1 MSAPAT
7 RPDSR
12 TDAALDLLVR
22 GRAHIFL
29 TGRAGTGKTTLVRRF
44 MDMAGED
51 AAIVAPTGVAAMN
64 AGGQTIHSFFR
75 LPPRLISPGDVKR
88 LRHAKVIRALK
99 TLVIDEI
106 SMVRADLMSAI
117 DLSLRLNRGIDEPFG
132 GVRVIA
138 VGDLAQLPPVVQGE
152 VAQYLDEEFGGP
164 FFFNS
169 PAFAEAGFL
178 RLELDTVFRQDDPD
192 FIDILSGVRDADLT
206 QSQAARLNQRVSQ
219 ATGFDASATHVVLT
233 PTNEQAFRINA
244 QRLAALPGRETAFDG
259 AVKGEFDPRL
269 FPTESP
275 LLLKPGARVMMIRND
290 PGGRFVN
297 GTLGEVESVEGGA
310 VRVRI
315 GEEVVRVDP
324 VDWERVK
331 YVYDEKEKAIGQEV
345 IGAFKQLPLR
355 LAWAMTVHKSQGLTL
370 DKLYIDMG
378 RGMFAHGQAYV
389 ALSRARALDG
399 LWLSRAL
406 RPSDLVRDPRVDGI
420 RSVTH
425 DAPV

>member
-1 MSAPAT
+1 MSAPAI

-44 MDMAGED
+44 MDLAGED

-117 DLSLRLNRGIDEPFG
+117 DLSLRLNRGIEEPFG
-132 GVRVIA
+132 GVRIIA

-169 PAFAEAGFL
+169 PAFADAGFL

-206 QSQAARLNQRVSQ
+206 QSQAARLNQRVTQ

-244 QRLAALPGRETAFDG
+244 QRLAALPGQETAFDG

-275 LLLKPGARVMMIRND
+275 LLLKTGARVMMIRND

-370 DKLYIDMG
+370 DKLYVDMG

-425 DAPV
+425 DAPI

>member
-1 MSAPAT
+1 MSAPAH

-12 TDAALDLLVR
+12 SDAALDLLVR

-29 TGRAGTGKTTLVRRF
+29 TGRAGTGKTTLIRRF
-44 MDMAGED
+44 MEQAGEE

-75 LPPRLISPGDVKR
+75 LPPRLVGPRDVKR
-88 LRHAKVIRALK
+88 LRHAKVIRAIK
-99 TLVIDEI
+99 TLVIDEV
-106 SMVRADLMSAI
+106 SMVRADLMAAI
-117 DLSLRLNRGIDEPFG
+117 DLSLRLNRGNEEPFG
-132 GVRVIA
+132 GVRIIA
-138 VGDLAQLPPVVQGE
+138 VGDLAQLPPVVQGD
-152 VAQYLDEEFGGP
+152 VAQYIDEEFGGP
-164 FFFNS
+164 FFFNA
-169 PAFAEAGFL
+169 PPVAEAGFL

-206 QSQAARLNQRVSQ
+206 QSQANRLNARVTQ

-244 QRLAALPGRETAFDG
+244 ERLASLPGSEKSYDG
-259 AVKGEFDPRL
+259 AIKGEFDPRL
-269 FPTESP
+269 FPTETP
-275 LLLKPGARVMMIRND
+275 LMLKKGARVMMIRND

-297 GTLGEVESVEGGA
+297 GTLGEVEDMEDGA
-310 VRVRI
+310 VRVRV
-315 GEEVVRVDP
+315 GSEVHRVDP
-324 VDWERVK
+324 VAWERVK
-331 YVYDEKEKAIGQEV
+331 YVYDESEKSIGQEV

-389 ALSRARALDG
+389 ALSRARSLDG
-399 LWLSRAL
+399 LWLSRSL
-406 RPSDLVRDPRVDGI
+406 RPSDLVRDPRIEGI

-425 DAPV
+425 AAPI

>member
-44 MDMAGED
+44 MDLAGED

-132 GVRVIA
+132 GVRVIV
-138 VGDLAQLPPVVQGE
+138 VGDLAQLPPVVQGD

-206 QSQAARLNQRVSQ
+206 QSQANRLNDRVTQ

-244 QRLAALPGRETAFDG
+244 QRLAALPGQEKAFDG

-297 GTLGEVESVEGGA
+297 GTLGEVDSVEGGA

-315 GEEVVRVDP
+315 GDDIVRVDP

-370 DKLYIDMG
+370 DKLYVDMG

-389 ALSRARALDG
+389 ALSRARSLDG
-399 LWLSRAL
+399 LWLSRPL

>member
-117 DLSLRLNRGIDEPFG
+117 DLSLRLNRGIEEPFG

>member
-44 MDMAGED
+44 MDLAGED

>member
-1 MSAPAT
+1 MSAPAI

-44 MDMAGED
+44 MDLAGDD

-117 DLSLRLNRGIDEPFG
+117 DLSLRLNRGVDEPFG
-132 GVRVIA
+132 GVRIIA

-169 PAFAEAGFL
+169 PAFADAGFL

-206 QSQAARLNQRVSQ
+206 QSQAARLNERVTQ

-244 QRLAALPGRETAFDG
+244 QRLAALPGQETAFDG

-297 GTLGEVESVEGGA
+297 GTLGEVESIESGA

-315 GEEVVRVDP
+315 GAEVVRVDP

-345 IGAFKQLPLR
+345 TGAFKQLPLR

-389 ALSRARALDG
+389 ALSRARSLDG

-425 DAPV
+425 DAPI

>member
-1 MSAPAT
+1 MSAPAM
-7 RPDSR
+7 RSDSR

-117 DLSLRLNRGIDEPFG
+117 DLSLRLNRGIEEPFG

-206 QSQAARLNQRVSQ
+206 HSQAARLNQRVSQ

-425 DAPV
+425 DAPI

>member
-1 MSAPAT
+1 
-7 RPDSR
+7 
-12 TDAALDLLVR
+12 
-22 GRAHIFL
+22 
-29 TGRAGTGKTTLVRRF
+29 
-44 MDMAGED
+44 MAEY
-51 AAIVAPTGVAAMN
+51 P
-64 AGGQTIHSFFR
+64 
-75 LPPRLISPGDVKR
+75 
-88 LRHAKVIRALK
+88 
-99 TLVIDEI
+99 
-106 SMVRADLMSAI
+106 
-117 DLSLRLNRGIDEPFG
+117 
-132 GVRVIA
+132 
-138 VGDLAQLPPVVQGE
+138 
-152 VAQYLDEEFGGP
+152 DEEFGGP

-169 PAFAEAGFL
+169 PAFADAGFL

-206 QSQAARLNQRVSQ
+206 QSQAARLNQRVTQ

-244 QRLAALPGRETAFDG
+244 QRLAALPGQETAFDG

-275 LLLKPGARVMMIRND
+275 LLLKTGARVMMIRND

-370 DKLYIDMG
+370 DKLYVDMG

-425 DAPV
+425 DAPI

>member
-1 MSAPAT
+1 MSAP
-7 RPDSR
+7 RLRFDSR

-44 MDMAGED
+44 MDLAGED

-117 DLSLRLNRGIDEPFG
+117 DLSLRLNRGIEEPFG

-169 PAFAEAGFL
+169 PAFADAGFL

-206 QSQAARLNQRVSQ
+206 QSQAARLNQRVTQ

-244 QRLAALPGRETAFDG
+244 QRLAALPGQETAFDG

-275 LLLKPGARVMMIRND
+275 LLLKTGARVMMIRND

-297 GTLGEVESVEGGA
+297 GTLGEVENVEGGA

-370 DKLYIDMG
+370 DKLYVDMG

-425 DAPV
+425 DAPI

>member
-44 MDMAGED
+44 MDLAGED

-117 DLSLRLNRGIDEPFG
+117 DLSLRLNRGVDEPFG

>member
-44 MDMAGED
+44 MDQAGED

-117 DLSLRLNRGIDEPFG
+117 DLSLRLNRGVDEPFG
-132 GVRVIA
+132 GVRIIA

-169 PAFAEAGFL
+169 PAFADAGFL

-206 QSQAARLNQRVSQ
+206 QSQAARLNERVTQ

-244 QRLAALPGRETAFDG
+244 QRLAALPGQETAFDG

-275 LLLKPGARVMMIRND
+275 LLLKTGARVMMIRND

-370 DKLYIDMG
+370 DKLYVDMG

>member
-1 MSAPAT
+1 MSAPAI

-44 MDMAGED
+44 MDLAGED

-132 GVRVIA
+132 GVRIIA

-169 PAFAEAGFL
+169 PAFADAGFL

-206 QSQAARLNQRVSQ
+206 QSQAARLNQRVTQ

-244 QRLAALPGRETAFDG
+244 QRLAALPGQETAFDG

-275 LLLKPGARVMMIRND
+275 LLLKTGARVMMIRND

-370 DKLYIDMG
+370 DKLYVDMG

>member
-44 MDMAGED
+44 MDQAGED

-117 DLSLRLNRGIDEPFG
+117 DLSLRLNRGVDEPFG
-132 GVRVIA
+132 GVRIIA

-169 PAFAEAGFL
+169 PAFADAGFL

-206 QSQAARLNQRVSQ
+206 QSQAARLNERVTQ

-275 LLLKPGARVMMIRND
+275 LLLKTGARVMMIRND

-370 DKLYIDMG
+370 DKLYVDMG

-399 LWLSRAL
+399 LWLSRPL

>member
-44 MDMAGED
+44 MDQAGED

-117 DLSLRLNRGIDEPFG
+117 DLSLRLNRGVDEPFG
-132 GVRVIA
+132 GVRIIA

-169 PAFAEAGFL
+169 PAFADAGFL

-206 QSQAARLNQRVSQ
+206 QSQAARLNERVTQ

-275 LLLKPGARVMMIRND
+275 LLLKTGARVMMIRND

-370 DKLYIDMG
+370 DKLYVDMG

-425 DAPV
+425 HAPV

>member
-117 DLSLRLNRGIDEPFG
+117 DLSLRLNRGIEEPFG

-169 PAFAEAGFL
+169 PAFADAGFL

-370 DKLYIDMG
+370 DRLYVDMG

-425 DAPV
+425 DAPI

>member
-44 MDMAGED
+44 MDQAGED

-132 GVRVIA
+132 GVRIIA

-169 PAFAEAGFL
+169 PAFADAGFL

-206 QSQAARLNQRVSQ
+206 QSQAARLNERVTQ

-297 GTLGEVESVEGGA
+297 GTLGEVDSVEGGA

-315 GEEVVRVDP
+315 GTEIVRVDP

-370 DKLYIDMG
+370 DKLYVDMG

-425 DAPV
+425 DAPI

>member
-1 MSAPAT
+1 MSAPAI

-44 MDMAGED
+44 MDLAGED

-132 GVRVIA
+132 GVRIIA

-169 PAFAEAGFL
+169 PAFADAGFL

-206 QSQAARLNQRVSQ
+206 QSQAARLNQRVTQ

-233 PTNEQAFRINA
+233 PTNEQAFRINT

-275 LLLKPGARVMMIRND
+275 LLLKTGARVMMIRND

-370 DKLYIDMG
+370 DKLYVDMG

-425 DAPV
+425 DAPI